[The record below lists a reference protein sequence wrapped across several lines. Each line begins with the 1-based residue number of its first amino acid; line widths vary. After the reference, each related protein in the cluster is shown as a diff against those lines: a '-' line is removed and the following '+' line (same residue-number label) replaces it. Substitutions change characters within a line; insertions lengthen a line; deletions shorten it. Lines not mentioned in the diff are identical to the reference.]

1 MIFSKLNDPYPFQ
14 CSGHASPP
22 FCVPLQSSL
31 CTERGWVQSTEEGKR
46 ANDKDTHESQPVKVN
61 LAQAHH
67 ARLLQH
73 EFYTPILIGL
83 ERRQETGLALR
94 VRDLFS
100 FRREGLP
107 ITVRLVGYQGREGVW
122 LIAVAFRIAT
132 DVQSQLEGIAYLNP
146 RRSADYR
153 LFQHLAKQDGFPLLF
168 LNDNLKVGVGQEVVW
183 SVYNRQ
189 QVRVL
194 LQQLDHILPE
204 VVRQG
209 QQEQKEQPDAAFEA
223 VCTEFQTRHSVETLL
238 ATQPHA
244 NGLSISP
251 SFQGVVLE

>member
-1 MIFSKLNDPYPFQ
+1 M
-14 CSGHASPP
+14 G
-22 FCVPLQSSL
+22 
-31 CTERGWVQSTEEGKR
+31 TREREGKAR
-46 ANDKDTHESQPVKVN
+46 MKVN
-61 LAQAHH
+61 LAKAYH
-67 ARLLQH
+67 ARLLPH
-73 EFYTPILIGL
+73 EFYTPVLVGL

-122 LIAVAFRIAT
+122 LIAVAFRIAITT

-146 RRSADYR
+146 RRAADYC
-153 LFQHLAKQDGFPLLF
+153 LFQNLATQDGFPLLF
-168 LNDNLKVGVGQEVVW
+168 LNDSLKVGVGQEVVW

-194 LQQLDHILPE
+194 LHQLDHILPE
-204 VVRQG
+204 VGGQGRQN
-209 QQEQKEQPDAAFEA
+209 QREYEDAAFEA
-223 VCTEFQTRHSVETLL
+223 VRTEFHTRHSVETLL
-238 ATQPHA
+238 ATQPQA
-244 NGLSISP
+244 NGMSITP

>member
-1 MIFSKLNDPYPFQ
+1 MRTREQESKTQ
-14 CSGHASPP
+14 M
-22 FCVPLQSSL
+22 
-31 CTERGWVQSTEEGKR
+31 
-46 ANDKDTHESQPVKVN
+46 KVN
-61 LAQAHH
+61 LAKVYH

-73 EFYTPILIGL
+73 EFYTPVLIGL
-83 ERRQETGLALR
+83 ERHQETGLAVR
-94 VRDLFS
+94 VHDLFS
-100 FRREGLP
+100 FRREGAP

-122 LIAVAFRIAT
+122 LIAVAFRIARIMT
-132 DVQSQLEGIAYLNP
+132 DVQSRLEGVAYLNP

-153 LFQHLAKQDGFPLLF
+153 LFQNLAKQDGFPLLF
-168 LNDNLKVGVGQEVVW
+168 LNDSLKVGVGQEVIW

-194 LQQLDHILPE
+194 LNQLDHVLPE
-204 VVRQG
+204 VVGQG
-209 QQEQKEQPDAAFEA
+209 GQNHQEYKDPIFEA

-244 NGLSISP
+244 NGMSITP

>member
-1 MIFSKLNDPYPFQ
+1 M
-14 CSGHASPP
+14 
-22 FCVPLQSSL
+22 
-31 CTERGWVQSTEEGKR
+31 
-46 ANDKDTHESQPVKVN
+46 KVN
-61 LAQAHH
+61 LAKAYHT
-67 ARLLQH
+67 RLLQH

-94 VRDLFS
+94 VHNLFS
-100 FRREGLP
+100 FRREGVP
-107 ITVRLVGYQGREGVW
+107 IIVRLVGYQGQEGVW

-132 DVQSQLEGIAYLNP
+132 DVQLQLEGVAYLNP

-153 LFQHLAKQDGFPLLF
+153 LFQNLATQDGFPLLF

-194 LQQLDHILPE
+194 LHQLDHVLPE
-204 VVRQG
+204 VVGQG
-209 QQEQKEQPDAAFEA
+209 RHGHQEQTEQPDAAFEA
-223 VCTEFQTRHSVETLL
+223 ARAEFHTRHSVETLL
-238 ATQPHA
+238 AAQPHV
-244 NGLSISP
+244 NGTSIAP

>member
-1 MIFSKLNDPYPFQ
+1 M
-14 CSGHASPP
+14 
-22 FCVPLQSSL
+22 
-31 CTERGWVQSTEEGKR
+31 
-46 ANDKDTHESQPVKVN
+46 KVN
-61 LAQAHH
+61 LAQAYH

-94 VRDLFS
+94 VHDLFS
-100 FRREGLP
+100 FRREGMP

-122 LIAVAFRIAT
+122 LIAVAFRLAITT
-132 DVQSQLEGIAYLNP
+132 DVQSQLEGVAYLNP

-153 LFQHLAKQDGFPLLF
+153 LFQNLAKQNGFPLLF

-194 LQQLDHILPE
+194 LHQLDHILPE
-204 VVRQG
+204 VVGQG
-209 QQEQKEQPDAAFEA
+209 RQEQRKQEDTVFGA

-244 NGLSISP
+244 NGMSISP